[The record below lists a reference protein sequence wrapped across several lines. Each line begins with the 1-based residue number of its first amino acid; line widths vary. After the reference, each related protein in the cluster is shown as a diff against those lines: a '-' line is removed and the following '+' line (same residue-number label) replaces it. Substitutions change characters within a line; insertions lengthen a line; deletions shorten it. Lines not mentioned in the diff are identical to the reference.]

1 MPQQGEPLPGPSRI
15 STRSSHSEEDSNPHA
30 DRSSSY
36 KLSNKEVDT
45 DEENTSE
52 GGELKT
58 TTKNQKKQEKGLT
71 KNNEKNLGCLEKSI
85 SIEKETKY

>member
-1 MPQQGEPLPGPSRI
+1 MSQQDEPLPGPSRI
-15 STRSSHSEEDSNPHA
+15 SIGSSHSEEDSNPHA

-52 GGELKT
+52 VALKT
-58 TTKNQKKQEKGLT
+58 TNENIKQKKKK
-71 KNNEKNLGCLEKSI
+71 KNG
-85 SIEKETKY
+85 